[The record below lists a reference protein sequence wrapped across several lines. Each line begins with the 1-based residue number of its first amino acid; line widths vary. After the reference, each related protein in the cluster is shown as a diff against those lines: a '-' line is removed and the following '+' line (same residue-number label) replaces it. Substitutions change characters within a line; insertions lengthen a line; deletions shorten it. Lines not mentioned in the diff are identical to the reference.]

1 MYIFI
6 LDILYILL
14 VISFGTFP
22 HIWDGGLSPV
32 TKHSFGWLEAPTMWM
47 ITSGK
52 RFSLLR
58 IVSHVYSN
66 NTSTKPWTVFK
77 LRIHKSKYCIYIY
90 ILNNIYIYIYIIIYI
105 YILNIRYIYKI
116 YIYIYIHIMY
126 IYIYIYNYICIFNT
140 IYIIDAVFHLDA
152 TPNKWS
158 MKWCWSCWIWEMCR
172 IASRMDSHSVEST
185 TVWGTWYGTGW
196 WWLEH

>member
-58 IVSHVYSN
+58 IVSRVYSN

-90 ILNNIYIYIYIIIYI
+90 I
-105 YILNIRYIYKI
+105 KI
-116 YIYIYIHIMY
+116 
-126 IYIYIYNYICIFNT
+126 
-140 IYIIDAVFHLDA
+140 
-152 TPNKWS
+152 
-158 MKWCWSCWIWEMCR
+158 
-172 IASRMDSHSVEST
+172 
-185 TVWGTWYGTGW
+185 
-196 WWLEH
+196 